1 MHRERKWQTAVDV
14 LTQPKIFV
22 YGLWTQLSSI
32 QIVKMVCRKDVKAK
46 FHWLI
51 CDATIA
57 SLERRK
63 MQNVFGWLANDYSS
77 MNILR
82 CAYSDIQNN
91 PAPTTLIRWC
101 KAQKWQNKHHSCL
114 FFRLPKHFPSSSSSS
129 SIFSATSN
137 WSGSL
142 TLLNKIFSC
151 RPSLFA
157 ILKFLLATIKVG
169 SAILLFAALGL
180 NGTTLKGAPF
190 NTLATFYLGVRTWG
204 AADQRDRTPPACG
217 RRE

>member
-1 MHRERKWQTAVDV
+1 
-14 LTQPKIFV
+14 
-22 YGLWTQLSSI
+22 
-32 QIVKMVCRKDVKAK
+32 
-46 FHWLI
+46 
-51 CDATIA
+51 
-57 SLERRK
+57 

-114 FFRLPKHFPSSSSSS
+114 FFRLPKHFLSSSARRRHLLRR
-129 SIFSATSN
+129 FH
-137 WSGSL
+137 WSGSHSV
-142 TLLNKIFSC
+142 KIFSC

-169 SAILLFAALGL
+169 STILLFAAVGL
-180 NGTTLKGAPF
+180 KGTTLRGAPF
-190 NTLATFYLGVRTWG
+190 NTLATFYLGVRT
-204 AADQRDRTPPACG
+204 
-217 RRE
+217 